1 MRNFL
6 QPLEQKFYDP
16 QKVDADKLLFKKA
29 DIRAL
34 LVPLMLEQLL
44 NSLMGMFDTVMVSNV
59 GSAAISA
66 VSLVDSVN
74 TLIIQVFAAL
84 AAGGTIICSQYLGRG
99 ERENAIESAR
109 QLLLVVAVLSLSISV
124 FCGIFNR
131 PLLRLIF
138 GTVEDDVMA
147 GSVTYFAITLL
158 SFPVFSLFSCGSAF
172 FRAGGN
178 SRFPMLISVIGNGM
192 NIAGNALLIFGF
204 NMGIAG
210 AAISTLGSRIF
221 CFAAVFFALRK
232 EKHPIYIRRYLTRP
246 HWGTIRRILSISVP
260 AGLENGMFQFGK
272 LAIQSTVSTLPTYA
286 IAAQALTVIFEGLN
300 GVAGIGVG
308 LGLMT
313 IVGQTLG
320 AGRKEEAKYYIVK
333 LTGLSYAVVLFS
345 CLVVFALAKPVII
358 LAGLEPRSAGLC
370 FDMMIFITI
379 AKPLVWAASFTI
391 PYGLKAAGDV
401 RYTMIISSLSMW
413 IFRVVVVIVLIRV
426 FHVGPIAVWIGM
438 AVDWTDR
445 ALFFVH
451 RFRGNKWLKHSV
463 I

>member
-1 MRNFL
+1 MKRFL
-6 QPLEQKFYDP
+6 QKYEQKFYDP
-16 QKVDADKLLFKKA
+16 TAVDESTLLFSK
-29 DIRAL
+29 DNLRAL
-34 LVPLMLEQLL
+34 LIPLMLEQFL

-99 ERENAIESAR
+99 EKENAIEAAR
-109 QLLLVVAVLSLSISV
+109 QLLLVVAVLSLSITV
-124 FCGIFNR
+124 FCWCLNR

-138 GTVEDDVMA
+138 GSVEDDVMA

-158 SFPVFSLFSCGSAF
+158 SYPVFSLFSCGSAF

-178 SRFPMLISVIGNGM
+178 SRFPMIISVIGNGM
-192 NIAGNALLIFGF
+192 NIAGNALLIFVF
-204 NMGIAG
+204 DMGVAG
-210 AAISTLGSRIF
+210 AALSTLASRIF
-221 CFAAVFFALRK
+221 CFIAVFVALRS
-232 EKHPIYIRRYLTRP
+232 EKNVICIRRYRTRP
-246 HWGTIRRILSISVP
+246 RWGTIKRILSISVP
-260 AGLENGMFQFGK
+260 AGIENGMFQFGK
-272 LAIQSTVSTLPTYA
+272 LAIQSTVSILPTYA

-300 GVAGIGVG
+300 GVAGVGVG

-313 IVGQTLG
+313 VVGQTLG

-333 LTGLSYAVVLFS
+333 LTELSYLVVLVC
-345 CLVVFALAKPVII
+345 CLAVFAIVKPVIWI
-358 LAGLEPRSAGLC
+358 AGLEPRSANLC

-379 AKPLVWAASFTI
+379 AKPLVWSAAFTI

-401 RYTMIISSLSMW
+401 RYTMIVSSLSMW
-413 IFRVVVVIVLIRV
+413 IFRVIIVIALIRA
-426 FHVGPIAVWIGM
+426 FGVGPIAVWIGM
-438 AVDWTDR
+438 AIDWTVR
-445 ALFFVH
+445 AIIFTI
-451 RFRGNKWLKHSV
+451 RFKGGKWLQHNV